1 MMTNM
6 RRPLRKRSAIRR
18 ASHGGPVP
26 TPELNLRL
34 DSSLP
39 RIMDVHV
46 ALGRWRLGGLK
57 SDMGF
62 DILLVIGRRSCPR
75 QFNWPRAT
83 RWRSSLIMVK
93 KAGRMNRMLK
103 GSLPYSSLHRYVNGP
118 SILQSLSGIQPNEC
132 HSVFINF
139 NFNSMLCR

>member
-1 MMTNM
+1 MTNM

-39 RIMDVHV
+39 RIIDVHV

-57 SDMGF
+57 SDLGF
-62 DILLVIGRRSCPR
+62 DIFMIGRRSCPV
-75 QFNWPRAT
+75 
-83 RWRSSLIMVK
+83 SSI
-93 KAGRMNRMLK
+93 G
-103 GSLPYSSLHRYVNGP
+103 GLPYSRRLHRYVNGP